1 MIGNKLSYITLSGET
16 FPLRCGMEVLEEI
29 QEKYGSIDEFEN
41 RIMLFVPQKDE
52 EGKEVVNEEGVAIGQ
67 YITPKIKDLGDALY
81 LMVTAGLELEAEL
94 EGKEIRKV
102 SRRELLEK
110 ADMMPVTLGL
120 KLHGEMMRCF
130 RRKNGETTQEK
141 MGAET
146 KKNP

>member
-1 MIGNKLSYITLSGET
+1 M
-16 FPLRCGMEVLEEI
+16 
-29 QEKYGSIDEFEN
+29 
-41 RIMLFVPQKDE
+41 FVPLKDE

-120 KLHGEMMRCF
+120 KLHEEMMRGF

>member
-29 QEKYGSIDEFEN
+29 QEKYGSIDEFES

-81 LMVTAGLELEAEL
+81 CLLYT
-94 EGKEIRKV
+94 
-102 SRRELLEK
+102 SRC
-110 ADMMPVTLGL
+110 V
-120 KLHGEMMRCF
+120 
-130 RRKNGETTQEK
+130 
-141 MGAET
+141 
-146 KKNP
+146 